1 MGSNEPRLSQS
12 PAQHL
17 DAAAQTAF
25 SGFKHHGC
33 DIRCPLGSSCCGGED
48 FASMSKIGMTDEN
61 YIPFNLPSIG
71 QEEIEEVVST
81 LKSGWLTTGPKT
93 AQFERELAAYVQ
105 APHALAVNSATS
117 ALHLALAALG
127 IGPGDEVITTPLT
140 FCATVNTI
148 FHVGATPV
156 LADVGSDGNIDPKS
170 IQERVTTRTR
180 AIMPVHLAGLPC
192 DMDAIWRIAK
202 QKRLYVI
209 EDAAH
214 AIGSHYKGFPIGAGD
229 TESGTHSDAVCF
241 SFYATKNLATGEG
254 GMVVTHNEQLYDK
267 MKLLCLHGI
276 SKDAWNRYS
285 ERGNWFYDVADC
297 GFKYNLSDIQS
308 AIGIH
313 QLRKL
318 EGFTARRAS
327 IALRYNEAFAGIPEL
342 ELPPDTGS
350 SRHAWHLYAL
360 RLNLGRLNIDRD
372 EFIRQ
377 LRAKNIGTSVHF
389 IPVPLHTYFAAFASL
404 PTNQCP
410 HAMQLYPRL
419 ISLPLYPAMTD
430 DQVERVI
437 RAVSDIVA
445 STRTEISLA
454 TGSTAQQPV

>member
-1 MGSNEPRLSQS
+1 
-12 PAQHL
+12 
-17 DAAAQTAF
+17 
-25 SGFKHHGC
+25 
-33 DIRCPLGSSCCGGED
+33 
-48 FASMSKIGMTDEN
+48 MSKIETKDVDHES

-71 QEEIEEVVST
+71 QEEIEEVVKT
-81 LKSGWLTTGPKT
+81 LQSGWLTTGPKT
-93 AQFERELAAYVQ
+93 AQFEREFADYVG
-105 APHALAVNSATS
+105 APYALAVNSATS

-148 FHVGATPV
+148 LHVGATPV
-156 LADVGSDGNIDPKS
+156 LADVGDDGNIDPKS
-170 IQERVTTRTR
+170 IKERLTDRTR
-180 AIMPVHLAGLPC
+180 AIMPVHLGGLPC
-192 DMDAIWRIAK
+192 DMDAIWRLA
-202 QKRLYVI
+202 RENNLYVI

-214 AIGSHYKGFPIGAGD
+214 AIGSHYKGYPIGAGGL
-229 TESGTHSDAVCF
+229 ENGQRSDAVCY

-254 GMVVTHNEQLYDK
+254 GMVVTHDEKLYDK

-285 ERGNWFYDVADC
+285 ERGNWYYDVAAC

-318 EGFTARRAS
+318 ERFTAQRAR
-327 IALRYNEAFAGIPEL
+327 IARRYNEAFADMPEL
-342 ELPPDTGS
+342 ELPADDDS
-350 SRHAWHLYAL
+350 CRHAWHLYAL
-360 RLNLGRLNIDRD
+360 RLNLGQLNIDRD

-389 IPVPLHTYFAAFASL
+389 IPIPLHTYFAPFASL
-404 PTNQCP
+404 PHNQCP
-410 HAMQLYPRL
+410 NAMQVYPRL

-430 DQVERVI
+430 EQVECVI
-437 RAVSDIVA
+437 RGVRDTVA
-445 STRTEISLA
+445 AARTPEISLA
-454 TGSTAQQPV
+454 PGSTA